1 MTPERMQQI
10 QDLYVP
16 ASECDERDRPS
27 FLQRACAGDEAL
39 RQEVESLLNQEQ
51 RIGGFLEQTAL
62 RDAARGMMRRD
73 ESLVGQRFGH
83 YELLALIGRGG
94 MGEVYK
100 AKDTRLERTVAI
112 KILPQD
118 SLSSPQ
124 AKQRFRLEAQ
134 TIANLKH
141 PNICVLYDVGETDG
155 IDFLVMEYLEGVT
168 LAERLKKRALPLAEC
183 VNIAMQIGDA
193 LEKAH
198 RSGVVHRDL
207 KPANIM
213 LTPEGAKLLD
223 FGVAR
228 LIREIAGAVEPTP
241 LTGAN
246 VIVGTLQYM
255 SPEQIDGVKADPRSD
270 IFAFGTVL
278 YEMMTGQK
286 AFEGD
291 SNATLI
297 SSIATKTPP
306 PPSKVIPAFPALVDH
321 VISRCLAK
329 DPAQRW
335 HSARDVSLE
344 LKWAVEAA
352 HESPALTRRAGWRTW
367 AIGLAVLIAAVIG
380 IGSLYDRAAMTAP
393 EMRVEITT
401 PPTTESQSFAI
412 SPDGRK
418 IAFVADT
425 EAGPALWLRPLNSS
439 VARPLRGTEGATYP
453 FWSPGSDSIGFFA
466 SNKLKRVNIDDGTRL
481 TLADAPAGR
490 GGTWSHAGLIL
501 FSPNLGTPL
510 FRVSPTGG
518 AATAVTRLDVAEHV
532 THRFPHFLPD
542 GRRFLFLAIGPTD
555 VRGIYIGSVDSAK
568 TKRIMAAE
576 TAADFVPPATLL
588 FVRNGTLLAQTLDLD
603 REELT
608 GDPITVADTMAFD
621 NGARAAAFS
630 VSTSGVLAYRAG
642 GASKRQLTW
651 FDRSGKVLGTL
662 GPPDQNYLLTP
673 RVSPDGR
680 RAVAFREIQEN
691 RDVWIFEAGR
701 LIRFTFDLARDQY
714 PIWSPD
720 GKTIVFDSDRNGHRN
735 LYRKGADK
743 AGTEELLLETDGDK
757 GVNDISPDGR
767 YLIYVTPTN
776 PDTGADLWV
785 QPLFGNE
792 RKPWAFL
799 QTKFN
804 ERQAQFSPDGEW
816 IAYQSNESG
825 TQEIY
830 IRPFPK
836 SGGQWQVSTSGG
848 IQPRW
853 RRDGK
858 EVFYVSPE
866 GKLMAAPVDTKGGVP
881 QIGPSVALFQTRI
894 WGGGTN
900 STNNQQYDVAPDNR
914 FLMNV
919 TTEDA
924 IGQPITLLLNWR
936 SPK

>member
-10 QDLYVP
+10 QDLYAR
-16 ASECDERDRPS
+16 ASECGERDRGS
-27 FLQRACAGDEAL
+27 FLQGACAGDEAL
-39 RQEVESLLNQEQ
+39 RQEVESLLNQER
-51 RIGGFLEQTAL
+51 RIGGFLEQTAMH
-62 RDAARGMMRRD
+62 DAARDMMRRD
-73 ESLVGQRFGH
+73 ESLVGRRLGH
-83 YELLALIGRGG
+83 YEILAFIGRGG

-112 KILPQD
+112 KILAQD
-118 SLSSPQ
+118 FLSGPQ
-124 AKQRFRLEAQ
+124 AKQHFHREAQ

-141 PNICVLYDVGETDG
+141 PNICVLYDVGEIDG

-168 LAERLKKRALPLAEC
+168 LAERLKKHALPLAEC
-183 VNIAMQIGDA
+183 VNIATQIGDA

-207 KPANIM
+207 KPSNIM

-228 LIREIAGAVEPTP
+228 LMREVAGAVEGMS
-241 LTGAN
+241 LTDAK
-246 VIVGTLQYM
+246 VIAGTLQYM
-255 SPEQIDGVKADPRSD
+255 SPEQIDGVEADTRSD
-270 IFAFGTVL
+270 VFAFGTVL
-278 YEMMTGQK
+278 YEMMTGHK

-297 SSIATKTPP
+297 SSIVTKSPP
-306 PPSKVIPAFPALVDH
+306 PPSKIIPALPALVDH
-321 VISRCLAK
+321 VVSLCLAK
-329 DPAQRW
+329 DLAQRW

-352 HESPALTRRAGWRTW
+352 HESPALTRRARWPAW

-380 IGSLYDRAAMTAP
+380 IGSRYDQPAMTGP
-393 EMRVEITT
+393 EMRVEIIT

-418 IAFVADT
+418 IVFVANT

-453 FWSPGSDSIGFFA
+453 FWSPDSDSVGFFA
-466 SNKLKRVNIDDGTRL
+466 SNKLKRINVDDGTRL

-490 GGTWSHAGLIL
+490 GGAWSNDGSIL

-518 AATAVTRLDVAEHV
+518 AATAVTRLDAAGHVA
-532 THRFPHFLPD
+532 HRFPHFLPD
-542 GRRFLFLAIGPTD
+542 GRRFLFLVVGPTN
-555 VRGIYIGSVDSAK
+555 VRGIYIGSVDSAE
-568 TKRIMAAE
+568 TKRVMAAE

-608 GDPITVADTMAFD
+608 GDPVTVTDAMAFD

-630 VSTSGVLAYRAG
+630 VSTSGVLAYRAD

-673 RVSPDGR
+673 RISPDGR

-691 RDVWIFEAGR
+691 RDVWIFEAER
-701 LIRFTFDLARDQY
+701 LIRFTFDPARDQY

-720 GKTIVFDSDRNGHRN
+720 GKTILFDSDRNGHRN
-735 LYRKGADK
+735 LYRKGADNT
-743 AGTEELLLETDGDK
+743 GNEELLLETDSDK
-757 GVNDISPDGR
+757 GINDFSPDGR

-799 QTKFN
+799 RTKFN
-804 ERQAQFSPDGEW
+804 ERQAQFSPDGKW
-816 IAYQSNESG
+816 IAYQSNESAA
-825 TQEIY
+825 QEIY

-836 SGGQWQVSTSGG
+836 AGGQWQVSTSGG

-858 EVFYVSPE
+858 EVFYLSPE
-866 GKLMAAPVDTKGGVP
+866 GKLMAAPIGIKGGVP
-881 QIGPSVALFQTRI
+881 EIGPPVALFQTRI
-894 WGGGTN
+894 WGGGAN
-900 STNNQQYDVAPDNR
+900 ITNNQQYDVAPDNR

-924 IGQPITLLLNWR
+924 IAQPITLLLNWR
-936 SPK
+936 SLK